1 MAMAETTQDSPFA
14 QVYQRIVA
22 NGYIPL
28 PIAPTSK
35 APSLYSGGK
44 WRPMR
49 DWQKFRHNPP
59 SSFILRSW
67 SLFPACNIGILLGT
81 RATATHMTAAVD
93 IDTDDPDVIDEII
106 RALPPSFVRKRGKRG
121 FTLFFLVPIGTVGFR
136 TSIVELLTETRQ
148 TVIPPSIH
156 CDTGTP
162 YDWNGSASLL
172 ETPAAA
178 LPALSEDDIA
188 RFRDTVEALTKK
200 PIKEHRAPVEHL
212 FAEDADRPIWQVV
225 NAKALTMLDAWVPEL
240 GLPKLERTSMG
251 YKGVAFWRPSSTGRH
266 IAERK
271 PNLSITWRGAKDHGT
286 GATYSAIDLAMEAFG
301 LDQDDAFAWIA
312 GRVGMLEQPLEV
324 APPKVEEEV
333 PTAPAIA
340 HDPETGEIIEEL
352 QETPA
357 PDEPGD
363 ELPEHL
369 TRVPGLLG
377 DVVDW
382 ICRASSRPNRTLAL
396 GASLGV
402 MASVIGKGIAG
413 PQNANSPHLYI
424 LAMAPSGVGKDGPL
438 KAITKLLK
446 ASSMTDRIGPS
457 EFMSMSAVIN
467 FLLERRAHPTFTCA
481 IDEFGAYLKRIL
493 SKKAGTHEMG
503 IVKPLLQL
511 WSCNHDDYQTPQWA
525 GTGTAMV
532 ESPAMTI
539 YGTTTPENFF
549 AALSNDDTSN
559 GFLNRFLLLST
570 NVKAAENRDVEGT
583 VPKELALSLA
593 SLRLWAEALPEG
605 VSDPDYL
612 KTITWATGRP
622 VYEAFR
628 DRMDARQEQA
638 NGLYF
643 ARTAEIAIRLAMIR
657 AVGRKRVEMHAEDMQ
672 WGIEVALWSSD
683 KLAELAEMHMAGSVH
698 KERHNRLVQFLKRKG
713 RATRKDIH
721 RFAFRSELD
730 KRELAMVI
738 DSMVE
743 GGVIEKMEGGRPPQ
757 GGKMIEIYRL
767 VR

>member
-1 MAMAETTQDSPFA
+1 MAMAAETSISSPFGE
-14 QVYQRIVA
+14 VYQRLVA
-22 NGYIPL
+22 NGYSPL
-28 PIAPTSK
+28 PISPMSK
-35 APSLYSGGK
+35 APSELRGGK
-44 WRPMR
+44 WRPMPE
-49 DWQKFRHNPP
+49 WQRFREAPA
-59 SSFILRSW
+59 SSFILRAW
-67 SLFPACNIGILLGT
+67 GQWPGCNVGIVTGT
-81 RATATHMTAAVD
+81 RATATHIVACVD
-93 IDTDDPDVIDEII
+93 FDTDEPDTLDELQ
-106 RALPPSFVRKRGKRG
+106 RSLPPSPVRKKGKRG
-121 FTLFFLVPIGTVGFR
+121 YSAFYLVPNGTTGFR
-136 TSIVELLTETRQ
+136 TSIVELLTDTRQ

-156 CDTGTP
+156 PDTGRP
-162 YDWNGSASLL
+162 YEWTGTASLL
-172 ETPAAA
+172 DTPAAA
-178 LPALSEDDIA
+178 LPALNEDDIA

-200 PIKEHRAPVEHL
+200 PIPEAAPVIVQFPEDETTVWRRINNL
-212 FAEDADRPIWQVV
+212 AFA
-225 NAKALTMLDAWVPEL
+225 NLDAWVPDL
-240 GLPKLERTSMG
+240 GLPKLRKTGHG
-251 YKGVAFWRPSSTGRH
+251 YQAVAHWRASSTGRP
-266 IAERK
+266 IAQRN
-271 PNLSITWRGAKDHGT
+271 PNLSIMAHRGARDFGNGSSYTALDLVQHALSVDLD
-286 GATYSAIDLAMEAFG
+286 GAFQWLGSRLG
-301 LDQDDAFAWIA
+301 LI
-312 GRVGMLEQPLEV
+312 EQPIEI
-324 APPKVEEEV
+324 APPKIET
-333 PTAPAIA
+333 PA
-340 HDPETGEIIEEL
+340 HDPETGEIVEE
-352 QETPA
+352 PA
-357 PDEPGD
+357 APEEPTSD

-369 TRVPGLLG
+369 TRVPGILG
-377 DVVDW
+377 DVVEW

-396 GASLGV
+396 GAALGV
-402 MASVIGKGIAG
+402 MASVIGKGMAG

-570 NVKAAENRDVEGT
+570 STKAAENREVEGT

-593 SLRLWAEALPEG
+593 SLRLWAESLPDG

-622 VYEAFR
+622 IYEAFR

-657 AVGRKRVEMHAEDMQ
+657 AAGRKRVELHAEDMQ
-672 WGIEVALWSSD
+672 WGIDVALWSSE
-683 KLAELAEMHMAGSVH
+683 KLAELAEMHMAGSLH
-698 KERHNRLVQFLKRKG
+698 KERHNRLVQFLRRKG
-713 RATRKDIH
+713 QATRTQIH

>member
-1 MAMAETTQDSPFA
+1 MSMAAETSHHSPFSA
-14 QVYQRIVA
+14 VFERLAA
-22 NGYIPL
+22 NGYSPIPIN
-28 PIAPTSK
+28 PMSK
-35 APSLYSGGK
+35 APGELRGGK
-44 WRPMR
+44 WRPMAEWQRFR
-49 DWQKFRHNPP
+49 DAPA
-59 SSFILRSW
+59 SSFIMRAW
-67 SLFPACNIGILLGT
+67 AQWPAANVGIVTGT
-81 RATATHMTAAVD
+81 RATASHIVACVD
-93 IDTDDPDVIDEII
+93 FDTDDTDMLDELQ
-106 RALPPSFVRKRGKRG
+106 RSLPPSPVTKRGKRG
-121 FTLFFLVPIGTVGFR
+121 YSAFYLVPNGTTGFR
-136 TSIVELLTETRQ
+136 TSIVELLTGTRQ

-156 CDTGTP
+156 PDTARAYEWTG
-162 YDWNGSASLL
+162 ASTLL
-172 ETPAAA
+172 DTPAAA
-178 LPALSEDDIA
+178 LPALSPDDLD

-200 PIKEHRAPVEHL
+200 PIPVATPVIVQFPDDETTVWRRL
-212 FAEDADRPIWQVV
+212 NNAAFA
-225 NAKALTMLDAWVPEL
+225 NLDAWVPDL
-240 GLPKLERTSMG
+240 GLPKLRKTGHG
-251 YKGVAFWRPSSTGRH
+251 YQAVAHWRASSTGRL
-266 IAERK
+266 IAERN
-271 PNLSITWRGAKDHGT
+271 PNLSIMVHRGARDFGNGSSYTALDLVQHALSVDLD
-286 GATYSAIDLAMEAFG
+286 GAFQWLGSRLG
-301 LDQDDAFAWIA
+301 LI
-312 GRVGMLEQPLEV
+312 EQPVEI
-324 APPKVEEEV
+324 APPKVEEKAPV
-333 PTAPAIA
+333 P
-340 HDPETGEIIEEL
+340 HDPETGEIMEEKP
-352 QETPA
+352 ETGIPVS
-357 PDEPGD
+357 EPGD

-377 DVVDW
+377 DVVEW

-396 GASLGV
+396 GAALGV

-467 FLLERRAHPTFTCA
+467 FLLERKAHPTFTCA

-570 NVKAAENRDVEGT
+570 SVKAAENRDVEGT
-583 VPKELALSLA
+583 VPKELALALA

-612 KTITWATGRP
+612 KTIAWATGRP

-628 DRMDARQEQA
+628 DQMDARQEQA

-657 AVGRKRVEMHAEDMQ
+657 AAGRKRVELHAEDMQ
-672 WGIEVALWSSD
+672 WGIDVALWSSE

-698 KERHNRLVQFLKRKG
+698 KERHNRLVQFLKRRKQ
-713 RATRKDIH
+713 ATRSEIY
-721 RFAFRSELD
+721 RLAFRSELD
-730 KRELAMVI
+730 KREFATVI

-743 GGVIEKMEGGRPPQ
+743 GGVIEKTEGGRPPQ
-757 GGKMIEIYRL
+757 GGKMIEIYRM
-767 VR
+767 VK